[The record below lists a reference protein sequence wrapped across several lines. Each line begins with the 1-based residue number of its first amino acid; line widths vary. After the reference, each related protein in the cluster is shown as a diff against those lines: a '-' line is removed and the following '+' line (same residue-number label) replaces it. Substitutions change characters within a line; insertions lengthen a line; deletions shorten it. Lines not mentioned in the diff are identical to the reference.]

1 MTKKYV
7 KFRTQEL
14 LDNYFGEEKTNKI
27 MNECVIEDERFF
39 YLDAFKMKKVLGHD
53 DKEDFTELLNKVVN
67 GNLHNLY
74 LLFNVVKNPEVF
86 EEPSKEA
93 VEMEELFF
101 AMSELKKVLPVI
113 DEESEK

>member
-14 LDNYFGEEKTNKI
+14 FNNYFGEEKTNRI
-27 MNECVIEDERFF
+27 MNECVIEDDRFF
-39 YLDAFKMKKVLGHD
+39 YLDVFKIKKIVGHNN
-53 DKEDFTELLNKVVN
+53 KEDFIEVLNKISDK
-67 GNLHNLY
+67 NLHTLY
-74 LLFNVVKNPEVF
+74 MLFNVVKNPEVF
-86 EEPSKEA
+86 EEPSKMDT
-93 VEMEELFF
+93 EMEELLM

>member
-1 MTKKYV
+1 
-7 KFRTQEL
+7 
-14 LDNYFGEEKTNKI
+14 

-53 DKEDFTELLNKVVN
+53 NEEDFTELLNKAVN

-74 LLFNVVKNPEVF
+74 MLFNVVKNPEVF

-93 VEMEELFF
+93 LAMEELFF
-101 AMSELKKVLPVI
+101 AMAELKKVLPVDDE
-113 DEESEK
+113 DEEKANV